1 MKQKIGQAIE
11 QKVAAPIKRTEAQ
24 WREHWEKTWQ
34 QRVESHFDKFSDK
47 LSEKLPKAS
56 IPKSKLVDKV
66 KIGSDKG
73 MSILNGLIGDY
84 LADRQLSIAVQMA
97 FYHHHQPL
105 ELNTQSLKQTLN
117 DAHGKGISNKLC
129 IMVHGLGCTERVWG
143 MKFDSEQTYGSLL
156 ADDLG
161 YTPLYVRY
169 NTGLHISHNG
179 QMLAE
184 LMAQL
189 IENYPVEVEEVI
201 FITHSMG
208 GLVTRSAC
216 YYGSCNSG
224 SYNEGR
230 ELQHDWTKKV
240 RQLYFL
246 GSPHL
251 GADLEKFGSVVA
263 KALKT
268 SPMPYT
274 QFLGELF
281 DKRSAGIK
289 DLRFGYVRDEDW
301 QGQEHE
307 PVLVNNKQTVPL
319 LDGADHFV
327 ITGTVHKDSEHILS
341 QFFGDAL
348 VRKYSA
354 TGQSDNQK
362 HHLPFLPENQAEF
375 TQLMHVRLAQSRRVY
390 QQILQWVSDG

>member
-1 MKQKIGQAIE
+1 MKSDSQQKLADMKQKIEQAIE
-11 QKVAAPIKRTEAQ
+11 QKLTRPMRRTEAQ

-34 QRVESHFDKFSDK
+34 ERFGQHFDKLSDK
-47 LSEKLPKAS
+47 FPDKFPDKFSN
-56 IPKSKLVDKV
+56 KV
-66 KIGSDKG
+66 KVGTDKS

-84 LADRQLSIAVQMA
+84 LADKELAIAVQMA
-97 FYHHHQPL
+97 FYHQHHAL
-105 ELNTQSLKQTLN
+105 ALDTQSLQQAFSGA
-117 DAHGKGISNKLC
+117 DGKGLTNKLC

-143 MKFDSEQTYGSLL
+143 MKSDSEQTYGSLL

-184 LMAQL
+184 LMTEL
-189 IENYPVEVEEVI
+189 LENYPIEVKEVI

-216 YYGSCNSG
+216 FYGSQF
-224 SYNEGR
+224 EKP
-230 ELQHDWTKKV
+230 WTNKV

-251 GADLEKFGSVVA
+251 GADLEKFSSVVT
-263 KALKT
+263 KTLKT
-268 SPMPYT
+268 LPLPYT
-274 QFLGELF
+274 QLLGALF
-281 DKRSAGIK
+281 DMRSSGIK

-301 QGQEHE
+301 QGQDEQS
-307 PVLVNNKQTVPL
+307 LVNNKQTVPL
-319 LDGADHFV
+319 LEGADHFV
-327 ITGTVHKDSEHILS
+327 ITGTVHKDSEHVLS

-354 TGQSDNQK
+354 TGQSDNDK

-390 QQILQWVSDG
+390 KQILHWVNGDD

>member
-1 MKQKIGQAIE
+1 MR
-11 QKVAAPIKRTEAQ
+11 RTEAQ

-34 QRVESHFDKFSDK
+34 ERFGQHFDKLSGKFTDKFSDK
-47 LSEKLPKAS
+47 FPEK
-56 IPKSKLVDKV
+56 IPGKFSDKV
-66 KIGSDKG
+66 KAGSDRG

-84 LADRQLSIAVQMA
+84 LADKELSIAVQMA
-97 FYHHHQPL
+97 FYHQYHAL
-105 ELNTQSLKQTLN
+105 DLDTQSLQQALGG
-117 DAHGKGISNKLC
+117 AEGKGLTNKLC

-143 MKFDSEQTYGSLL
+143 MKFDNEQTYGSLL

-179 QMLAE
+179 QMLAQ
-184 LMAQL
+184 LMATL
-189 IENYPVEVEEVI
+189 VDNYPIEVEEVI
-201 FITHSMG
+201 FVTHSMG
-208 GLVTRSAC
+208 GLVTRSAGF
-216 YYGSCNSG
+216 YGSQQEG
-224 SYNEGR
+224 S
-230 ELQHDWTKKV
+230 WTDKV

-251 GADLEKFGSVVA
+251 GADLEKFGSVVT

-268 SPMPYT
+268 LPLPYT
-274 QFLGELF
+274 QLLGELF
-281 DKRSAGIK
+281 DMRSSGIK

-301 QGQEHE
+301 QDQDDEL
-307 PVLVNNKQTVPL
+307 LVNNKQTVPL
-319 LDGADHFV
+319 LAGADHFV

-362 HHLPFLPENQAEF
+362 HHIPFLPENQAEF

-390 QQILQWVSDG
+390 KQILHWVKGDD